1 MEGAR
6 KEIRTSVKETL
17 TPVEVKDIKRVE
29 LKVRNIDGEGVL
41 FTEDGEMIGHQIA
54 HMGHYYYMG
63 HGTDRVKMFRATFR
77 VDSMKSDVPN
87 VAE

>member
-1 MEGAR
+1 M
-6 KEIRTSVKETL
+6 KTNNL
-17 TPVEVKDIKRVE
+17 LDPVEINGVGHVE

-41 FTEDGEMIGHQIA
+41 FTDDGQMIGHQIA

-63 HGTDRVKMFRATFR
+63 HGPERVKMFRATFR

-87 VAE
+87 GDQ